1 MADKLI
7 LQARMSF
14 AVGDLAVPMP
24 AGASAH
30 VTPAGASQPR
40 FKLPDVSSKFR
51 LKLATIN
58 VVPTP
63 GAGVGPV
70 NILTVAADLV
80 FPNVTGEA
88 SSIMLPP
95 YNSNL
100 ANAVVPGVDGGDSS
114 FGFLPAEFYGY
125 DFQTSGGQIFGGGLF
140 DVILFN
146 RVLLNNGGV
155 AGLVDFHSVWV
166 VEIWGRG

>member
-51 LKLATIN
+51 IKLASID

-63 GAGVGPV
+63 AAGVGPV
-70 NILTVAADLV
+70 NILTAAEFLT

-88 SSIMLPP
+88 ANIKIPP
-95 YNSNL
+95 ISPNL
-100 ANAVVPGVDGGDSS
+100 ALDTVAGADGGDSA
-114 FGFLPAEFYGY
+114 FGFLPVEFYGY

-140 DVILFN
+140 DVLLFD
-146 RVLLNNGGV
+146 RVLLNNGGI
-155 AGLVDFHSVWV
+155 AGLVDFHTVWI
-166 VEIWGRG
+166 VEVWGRG